1 MDKKGFVE
9 FMRMN
14 KKSESTIKRYVDGV
28 RTFEKYLLEYE
39 GKCLEEA
46 PPEDMR
52 AFASW
57 GDQELRAINQH
68 LWGLKVYSEYTSNET
83 LAIVANELIGAR
95 YSAQF
100 KIKDFEGIP
109 PEHAKKLASKAI
121 KTAKQMVDAGRTR
134 EGREALARECGV
146 PLDCIVE
153 LVKLSDLARLPGVRK
168 IRARLYYEAGVNTVE
183 KMADWDPE
191 ELRHMLAD
199 FIERTGFDGIAPLP
213 KEVASTVATARLLPK
228 IVEY

>member
-1 MDKKGFVE
+1 MDEKGFVE

-46 PPEDMR
+46 APEDMR

-68 LWGLKVYSEYTSNET
+68 LRGLKVYSEYTSNET
-83 LAIVANELIGAR
+83 LWLVAYELIGAR

-100 KIKDFEGIP
+100 KIKDFEGIV
-109 PEHAKKLASKAI
+109 PEHAKKLVSKGI
-121 KTAKQMVDAGRTR
+121 KTAKQMVDAGRTK
-134 EGREALARECGV
+134 EGREALAQESDV
-146 PLDCIVE
+146 PLDCILE
-153 LVKLSDLARLPGVRK
+153 LVKLSDLARLPGVRR
-168 IRARLYYEAGVNTVE
+168 IRARLYYEAGIDTVE

-199 FIERTGFDGIAPLP
+199 FIEQTGFDGIAPLP
-213 KEVASTVATARLLPK
+213 KEVASTVATARHLPK